1 MNIAVKAANQVL
13 NIVVLIAVMAMLALG
28 GYVMWDSSQVYAQ
41 ASETNYATYKPSGA
55 SDLSFQDLQKINP
68 EVVAWLDVY
77 GTHIDYPVTHG
88 TDNMKYVNTDA
99 MGAYSLSGAIFLD
112 AGNSADF
119 TDINNIV
126 YGHHMDADTMF
137 GELTDFADGAY
148 FQAHQYGSLFAGGQ
162 TLGIQFFA
170 FVHADAYDESI
181 YNTKVDAG
189 SETQYVSSLET
200 LATNVRDG
208 VTIKPGDRLILLS
221 TCASSTTNGRDILVG
236 KITATAQTDTFA
248 KNAGAN
254 APVTTAVAPA
264 VKQGMLT
271 IISAGVLFCVIAGT
285 VTYFIRKHKET
296 NGGGDE
302 K

>member
-13 NIVVLIAVMAMLALG
+13 NVVVLVAVMAMLALG
-28 GYVMWDSSQVYAQ
+28 GYVMWDSSQVFAQ

-119 TDINNIV
+119 TDIDNIV

-148 FQAHQYGSLFAGGQ
+148 FQEHQYGSLFVGGQ

-181 YNTKVDAG
+181 YDTKITSDTEG
-189 SETQYVSSLET
+189 NYVTGLQK

-208 VTIKPGDRLILLS
+208 VTVTPGDRLILLS
-221 TCASSTTNGRDILVG
+221 TCSSSTTNGRDILVG
-236 KITATAQTDTFA
+236 KITTTVQPDTFP
-248 KNAGAN
+248 NNTGAN
-254 APVTTAVAPA
+254 TSVVGVVDSIVDQRTLP
-264 VKQGMLT
+264 
-271 IISAGVLFCVIAGT
+271 IIAAAVLFCVFGGT
-285 VTYFIRKHKET
+285 ATFYLRKRK
-296 NGGGDE
+296 NAKAGGGE
-302 K
+302 R